1 MRVAAWYSGTPDQS
15 SPKSENKC
23 RLARP
28 ITLPN
33 FVALRQKCAR
43 YPLWE
48 IFSPGKLNQ
57 RSPKSLKICYAP
69 MPLSVPNFIALDQ
82 TMYEKSATKMF
93 YTLQYFGAPGDS
105 LGQSSRVL
113 ELIYSKAHLSICQ
126 ISSHSDNLS
135 TRYLLPNFV
144 DFVENVTD
152 KNSKRHVSS

>member
-82 TMYEKSATKMF
+82 TMYEKSATKNVLHPSVF
-93 YTLQYFGAPGDS
+93 WRARGLPGPKFTSPGIDIQQ
-105 LGQSSRVL
+105 GP
-113 ELIYSKAHLSICQ
+113 SI
-126 ISSHSDNLS
+126 N
-135 TRYLLPNFV
+135 LPNFV
-144 DFVENVTD
+144 PFWQPVYEIFAA
-152 KNSKRHVSS
+152 KLRWFRWKRDRQKQ